1 MKIGG
6 YEFNLITDQI
16 DSEAYHKAQI
26 ALERFLP
33 DGYDWD
39 QMNVYKVLLRHFNG
53 AYEYL
58 KANPD
63 LMWNTDDDGNLY
75 VMFEMI
81 QNPDI
86 PNLDLYIVIRL
97 RAAREAAGM
106 TQADLARK
114 INTTQAQI
122 AKYENGDQDM
132 TIARF
137 LEICGTI
144 GVDPVEIVK
153 K

>member
-1 MKIGG
+1 MKLGG
-6 YEFNLITDQI
+6 NEMNLISRTI
-16 DSEAYHKAQI
+16 DPSAHHRARI

-33 DGYDWD
+33 EGYDWD
-39 QMNVYKVLLRHFNG
+39 QMDIYKVLPRNVDG

-58 KANPD
+58 TSNPD
-63 LMWNTDDDGNLY
+63 LMWNTDDDGNIY
-75 VMFEMI
+75 VMFEKI

-86 PNLDLYIVIRL
+86 PNPDMYIVIRL

-137 LEICGTI
+137 LEICGAI